1 MARKGKQ
8 PQEAAGDVFDDTP
21 PAAASKSRDSN
32 TTAVLRAYVER
43 LERLNEEAAA
53 ISEAK
58 SDLMAEAKSNGFTVS
73 EIRRVVS
80 LRKLEADKLE
90 VLKMYADAMGVFG

>member
-1 MARKGKQ
+1 MARKGKAQ
-8 PQEAAGDVFDDTP
+8 QEAGDVFDDTP
-21 PAAASKSRDSN
+21 PAAASASRDSN
-32 TTAVLRAYVER
+32 HTKVLRAYVER
-43 LERLNEEAAA
+43 LERLNEEAAG

-58 SDLMAEAKSNGFTVS
+58 SELMKEAKSNGFTVS